1 MGWLIFMWFVILIVM
16 LILYFIMIAFKVS
29 KLYHDIEKRQNDDE
43 IMLGTLYVVISS
55 SKEED
60 YQKVKE
66 ELLEIYP
73 DFSVS
78 PYKES
83 QMEKD
88 AVEFFATCQIT
99 KEKAQEVLGQLNNDW
114 DGEVDDCIAYGF
126 NTKMFDSLVYHL
138 NFQLYD

>member
-1 MGWLIFMWFVILIVM
+1 
-16 LILYFIMIAFKVS
+16 
-29 KLYHDIEKRQNDDE
+29 
-43 IMLGTLYVVISS
+43 MLGTLYVVISS

-88 AVEFFATCQIT
+88 AVEFFATCQT
-99 KEKAQEVLGQLNNDW
+99 
-114 DGEVDDCIAYGF
+114 
-126 NTKMFDSLVYHL
+126 T
-138 NFQLYD
+138 

>member
-1 MGWLIFMWFVILIVM
+1 
-16 LILYFIMIAFKVS
+16 
-29 KLYHDIEKRQNDDE
+29 
-43 IMLGTLYVVISS
+43 MLGTLYVVISS

-99 KEKAQEVLGQLNNDW
+99 KEKAQEVLGQLNND
-114 DGEVDDCIAYGF
+114 CIAYGF

>member
-1 MGWLIFMWFVILIVM
+1 
-16 LILYFIMIAFKVS
+16 
-29 KLYHDIEKRQNDDE
+29 
-43 IMLGTLYVVISS
+43 MLGTLYVVISS

-83 QMEKD
+83 QMEIKTD
-88 AVEFFATCQIT
+88 KIFA
-99 KEKAQEVLGQLNNDW
+99 
-114 DGEVDDCIAYGF
+114 
-126 NTKMFDSLVYHL
+126 
-138 NFQLYD
+138 

>member
-1 MGWLIFMWFVILIVM
+1 
-16 LILYFIMIAFKVS
+16 
-29 KLYHDIEKRQNDDE
+29 
-43 IMLGTLYVVISS
+43 MLGTLYVVISS

-88 AVEFFATCQIT
+88 AVR
-99 KEKAQEVLGQLNNDW
+99 N
-114 DGEVDDCIAYGF
+114 
-126 NTKMFDSLVYHL
+126 SLQHVKL
-138 NFQLYD
+138 IKKKLKKF

>member
-1 MGWLIFMWFVILIVM
+1 
-16 LILYFIMIAFKVS
+16 
-29 KLYHDIEKRQNDDE
+29 
-43 IMLGTLYVVISS
+43 MLGTLYVVISS

-99 KEKAQEVLGQLNNDW
+99 KEKAQEVLIFSAKAFSVTFVYQS
-114 DGEVDDCIAYGF
+114 I
-126 NTKMFDSLVYHL
+126 SLSTFSAIS
-138 NFQLYD
+138 NE

>member
-1 MGWLIFMWFVILIVM
+1 
-16 LILYFIMIAFKVS
+16 
-29 KLYHDIEKRQNDDE
+29 
-43 IMLGTLYVVISS
+43 MLGTLYVVISS

-83 QMEKD
+83 QMEILDMKFSSQQRI
-88 AVEFFATCQIT
+88 VIFPFLKKTR
-99 KEKAQEVLGQLNNDW
+99 L
-114 DGEVDDCIAYGF
+114 
-126 NTKMFDSLVYHL
+126 
-138 NFQLYD
+138 

>member
-1 MGWLIFMWFVILIVM
+1 
-16 LILYFIMIAFKVS
+16 
-29 KLYHDIEKRQNDDE
+29 
-43 IMLGTLYVVISS
+43 MLGTLYVVISS

-88 AVEFFATCQIT
+88 AVEF
-99 KEKAQEVLGQLNNDW
+99 LR
-114 DGEVDDCIAYGF
+114 
-126 NTKMFDSLVYHL
+126 LVK
-138 NFQLYD
+138 

>member
-1 MGWLIFMWFVILIVM
+1 MF
-16 LILYFIMIAFKVS
+16 
-29 KLYHDIEKRQNDDE
+29 
-43 IMLGTLYVVISS
+43 ISS

-88 AVEFFATCQIT
+88 AVGCTALSELIKKKLKKF
-99 KEKAQEVLGQLNNDW
+99 
-114 DGEVDDCIAYGF
+114 
-126 NTKMFDSLVYHL
+126 
-138 NFQLYD
+138 

>member
-1 MGWLIFMWFVILIVM
+1 
-16 LILYFIMIAFKVS
+16 
-29 KLYHDIEKRQNDDE
+29 
-43 IMLGTLYVVISS
+43 MLGTLYVVISS

-99 KEKAQEVLGQLNNDW
+99 KEKSQEVLDQLNNDW
-114 DGEVDDCIAYGF
+114 DGEIDDCSCYGF
-126 NTKMFDSLVYHL
+126 NTRMFHDLVYYL
-138 NFQLYD
+138 EFALFE

>member
-1 MGWLIFMWFVILIVM
+1 
-16 LILYFIMIAFKVS
+16 
-29 KLYHDIEKRQNDDE
+29 
-43 IMLGTLYVVISS
+43 MLGTLYVVISS

-88 AVEFFATCQIT
+88 AVEFFCD
-99 KEKAQEVLGQLNNDW
+99 LSNNKRK
-114 DGEVDDCIAYGF
+114 
-126 NTKMFDSLVYHL
+126 NTKKF
-138 NFQLYD
+138 

>member
-1 MGWLIFMWFVILIVM
+1 MIKKKDKMMILKIYQSLKKGWWNNVRNIICF
-16 LILYFIMIAFKVS
+16 
-29 KLYHDIEKRQNDDE
+29 
-43 IMLGTLYVVISS
+43 ISS

>member
-1 MGWLIFMWFVILIVM
+1 
-16 LILYFIMIAFKVS
+16 
-29 KLYHDIEKRQNDDE
+29 
-43 IMLGTLYVVISS
+43 MLGTLYVVISS

-60 YQKVKE
+60 Y
-66 ELLEIYP
+66 P

-88 AVEFFATCQIT
+88 GVEFFATCQIT

>member
-99 KEKAQEVLGQLNNDW
+99 KEKAQEVLDQLNNDW

>member
-1 MGWLIFMWFVILIVM
+1 
-16 LILYFIMIAFKVS
+16 
-29 KLYHDIEKRQNDDE
+29 
-43 IMLGTLYVVISS
+43 MLGTLYVVISS

-88 AVEFFATCQIT
+88 AVEFFAD
-99 KEKAQEVLGQLNNDW
+99 LSNNKRKSTRSFRS
-114 DGEVDDCIAYGF
+114 I
-126 NTKMFDSLVYHL
+126 K
-138 NFQLYD
+138 